1 MPRRGL
7 HVIKEPGLLG
17 TLRRERGLLVE
28 EGEEDHSGPGI
39 SGESSREVQTSQDVI
54 MGDTCF
60 GANNDDDVM
69 DVSSVEAE
77 AGSVV
82 LDSSDESIGKVPV
95 YGVIWPSNNN
105 R

>member
-7 HVIKEPGLLG
+7 HMIKEPGLLR
-17 TLRRERGLLVE
+17 TLRREHGLLVD
-28 EGEEDHSGPGI
+28 EGEEDHSSPGI
-39 SGESSREVQTSQDVI
+39 SGESSQAVQTSEDVI
-54 MGDTCF
+54 MGDICF

-82 LDSSDESIGKVPV
+82 SGSSDESIGKVPV
-95 YGVIWPSNNN
+95 SYGHLKQ
-105 R
+105 

>member
-7 HVIKEPGLLG
+7 HMIKEPGLLG
-17 TLRRERGLLVE
+17 TLRRERGLVDE
-28 EGEEDHSGPGI
+28 DEEDHSSPGV
-39 SGESSREVQTSQDVI
+39 SGESSWVVQTSEDVI

-82 LDSSDESIGKVPV
+82 SDSSDESIGKVPV
-95 YGVIWPSNNN
+95 SYGHLKQ
-105 R
+105 

>member
-7 HVIKEPGLLG
+7 HMIKEPGLLG
-17 TLRRERGLLVE
+17 TLRRERGLVD
-28 EGEEDHSGPGI
+28 EGEEDHSSPGV
-39 SGESSREVQTSQDVI
+39 SGESSRVVQTSEDVTI
-54 MGDTCF
+54 GCF

-82 LDSSDESIGKVPV
+82 SDSSDESIGKVPV
-95 YGVIWPSNNN
+95 SYGHLKQ
-105 R
+105 

>member
-1 MPRRGL
+1 MNVVFSLTRAKRIIQAQASL
-7 HVIKEPGLLG
+7 E
-17 TLRRERGLLVE
+17 
-28 EGEEDHSGPGI
+28 
-39 SGESSREVQTSQDVI
+39 SGESSRVVQTSEDVI

-60 GANNDDDVM
+60 GANNYDDVM

-82 LDSSDESIGKVPV
+82 LDSSDESIGKVSV